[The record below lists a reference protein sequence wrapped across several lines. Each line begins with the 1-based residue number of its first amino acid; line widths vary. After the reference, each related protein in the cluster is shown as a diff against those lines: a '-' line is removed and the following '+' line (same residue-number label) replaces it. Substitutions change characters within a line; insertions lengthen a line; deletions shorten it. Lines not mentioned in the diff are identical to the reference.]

1 MSTISSWLISI
12 IGVVFLSVLID
23 IVLPDS
29 HISKYVKSVF
39 AFIILL
45 VVITPLKDLKNNEL
59 SLGEYF
65 ENSKIEIDE
74 DFIFNI
80 NKMKVEQLRLTLI
93 NLLQEN
99 GYRNL
104 DVQIVSNN
112 YEMKFE
118 ISKVNIFLENLVIDE
133 EIKHIDKYR
142 KIKDIVSTFVD
153 VNEELIEFYE

>member
-1 MSTISSWLISI
+1 MSGISSWLISI
-12 IGVVFLSVLID
+12 VGVVFLSVLID

-29 HISKYVKSVF
+29 HIAKYVKGVF

-45 VVITPLKDLKNNEL
+45 VIITPLKDLKNNGL
-59 SLGEYF
+59 NLGEYF

-93 NLLQEN
+93 NLLKEN
-99 GYRNL
+99 GYCNL